1 MRHRQIK
8 DESTA
13 SGYSFRYSAAVFSL
27 SILTRAS
34 LGLAMLACGACA
46 GGLGKSGNKPAP
58 QAFYTVTGE
67 IALARGEPR
76 VAALQYTAAAA
87 AETDP
92 ALLKRATEVTAATL
106 QPTLTAA
113 VAARWLRLDPKS
125 LAAQRAAAR
134 AALALYKIDEAA
146 AHYR

>member
-1 MRHRQIK
+1 MRCREIK
-8 DESTA
+8 DESAA

-27 SILTRAS
+27 SILIRAS
-34 LGLAMLACGACA
+34 LGLALLACSACA
-46 GGLGKSGNKPAP
+46 GAGRKSDDKPAP

-76 VAALQYTAAAA
+76 VAALQYAAAA
-87 AETDP
+87 ATETDP

-113 VAARWLRLDPKS
+113 VAARWIHLDPHS
-125 LAAQRAAAR
+125 LDARRAA
-134 AALALYKIDEAA
+134 
-146 AHYR
+146 